1 MGLLNEL
8 QKNDKKGLF
17 KNSDVFAHYSTG
29 YLPIDYLNAF
39 TVNYLDENGMM
50 QQDIA
55 PGIIGGR
62 FMTIVG
68 YSGSG
73 KTTLADQIAW
83 NILNDYHNDE
93 QKKCFTENA
102 LLWHFDIEQT
112 ALRPRICAITNTK
125 PDEPRISVVREHV
138 SIEDVLE
145 ILDKICKAKEAGGDE
160 FKYTIDGKW
169 FGGKPVKVYVPT
181 ILILDSLPTFT
192 SREVKSEELE
202 GQMSTNREVGQ
213 ISQFY
218 SKCLFKM
225 YKYNIM
231 IIAINHIKTKL
242 KINMYEPDKP
252 QLMLLR
258 DGESLPRGQAPIY
271 LASSLFR
278 LNASGAKANQY
289 TVEDN
294 GFAGFKAYLQVTK
307 TKTSYIG
314 GVTPLAFN
322 EKIGYDPIYTLLE
335 FAFDNGMIDGRQPYL
350 YIKGAEA
357 YKFSKKTFRNRFIDD
372 EMFRLNF
379 MNALKPAL
387 EALINKQA
395 MNANDTNPI
404 EYLSMN
410 KLLTV
415 NEKGE
420 LVPNGI
426 VETKS
431 GLVLKNAGESVTES
445 GIVLPE
451 GADTS
456 NVKLTA

>member
-1 MGLLNEL
+1 MGLLTEL
-8 QKNDKKGLF
+8 QRNDKKGLF
-17 KNSDVFAHYSTG
+17 KNNDIFAHYSTG

-39 TVNYLDENGMM
+39 TVDYLDENGKM

-83 NILNDYHNDE
+83 NILNDYHNEE

-102 LLWHFDIEQT
+102 IMWHFDIEQT
-112 ALRPRICAITNTK
+112 ALRPRICAITNTH

-181 ILILDSLPTFT
+181 VLILDSLPTFT

-225 YKYNIM
+225 YKYNVT

-289 TVEDN
+289 TIEDN

-322 EKIGYDPIYTLLE
+322 EKIGYDPIYTLFE
-335 FAFDNGMIDGRQPYL
+335 FAADKGMIDGRQPYL

-357 YKFSKKTFRNRFIDD
+357 YKFSKKTFRSRFIDD
-372 EMFRLNF
+372 EMFRLSF
-379 MNALKPAL
+379 MKALQPAL
-387 EALINKQA
+387 ESLISRQNI
-395 MNANDTNPI
+395 DVDETNPV

-410 KLLTV
+410 KLLKV
-415 NEKGE
+415 NENGE
-420 LVPNGI
+420 LVPTGI

-431 GLVLKNAGESVTES
+431 GLVLKKNDEAVTEAGVVLPSEVDTS
-445 GIVLPE
+445 GITL
-451 GADTS
+451 AS
-456 NVKLTA
+456 